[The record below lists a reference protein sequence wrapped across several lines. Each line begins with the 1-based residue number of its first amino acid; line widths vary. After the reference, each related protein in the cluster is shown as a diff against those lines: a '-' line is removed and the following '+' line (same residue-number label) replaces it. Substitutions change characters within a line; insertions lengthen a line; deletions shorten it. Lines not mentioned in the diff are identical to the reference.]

1 MPWWGSLEVKK
12 NWRGESRT
20 RLKVRMMIMRILTL
34 SLIPML
40 VKTAKKKHGPSRS
53 INGVNE

>member
-1 MPWWGSLEVKK
+1 MPWWGSLEEKK
-12 NWRGESRT
+12 MEGESRT
-20 RLKVRMMIMRILTL
+20 RIKVRMMIMRILTL